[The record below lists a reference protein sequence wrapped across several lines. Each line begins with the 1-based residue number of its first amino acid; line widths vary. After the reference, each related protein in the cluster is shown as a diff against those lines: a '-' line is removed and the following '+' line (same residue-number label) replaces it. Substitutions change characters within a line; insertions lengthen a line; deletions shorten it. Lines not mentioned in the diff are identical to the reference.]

1 MSIENHEAS
10 KQNRRQQILE
20 ELQQID
26 EYHKQPHAKF
36 SDPDRKRQLERE
48 LAELDG
54 IPFSD

>member
-1 MSIENHEAS
+1 MHNENMEVSKEA
-10 KQNRRQQILE
+10 RRQQILE
-20 ELQQID
+20 ELHQID

-36 SDPDRKRQLERE
+36 SDPERTKRLERE